1 MGRRKKETNFSYINI
16 VSSTYLRGKD
26 YEQAQLN
33 YSNAI
38 GVPVQHTTSTEARG
52 NTLSKKTTQEFN
64 LVDDLTV
71 LEDLD

>member
-38 GVPVQHTTSTEARG
+38 GDPLHNTTSKEVAG
-52 NTLSKKTTQEFN
+52 IPLSKKATQKFN
-64 LVDDLTV
+64 LADDLTA
-71 LEDLD
+71 LEDLE